1 MKQHVLLALLAS
13 CVIAS
18 DTTPSSSL
26 ILAEEEAAP
35 ETEGGSEEQKEESKE
50 NTSDLKTG
58 EEITQQRKD
67 MEDKIKQD
75 VADAEAAVTDA
86 ETFKDGLTKTDAST
100 EQLAAA
106 DEVIKA
112 TKFIVVW

>member
-18 DTTPSSSL
+18 DTTPSSSI
-26 ILAEEEAAP
+26 ILTEEETAP
-35 ETEGGSEEQKEESKE
+35 QTEGGSEEQQEESKDS
-50 NTSDLKTG
+50 NSDLKTG

-67 MEDKIKQD
+67 LEDKIESD
-75 VADAEAAVTDA
+75 VAEAEAAVADA

-112 TKFIVVW
+112 SKFIVVW